1 MLHRL
6 ISHQIIADL
15 GFFPAVGIIGPRQVG
30 KTTLAKYVQKQ
41 ISPQGAS
48 PSGTFQADSIYLDLE
63 LDTDRRKLFD
73 AETFL
78 KYHQDKCVVIDEVQ
92 RMPQLLPLL
101 RALIDIDRR
110 PGRFI
115 LLGSASPDMIK
126 GSSETLAG
134 RIAYTELTPFSWL
147 EVSDTVSMHD
157 HWLKGGFPQ
166 ALLAG
171 KLAQTQRW
179 LGQFIETFVQRDLRE
194 LGQQVSPPLVER
206 MLEMIASLHAQIL
219 NQTDL
224 GRSLGISQPTINR
237 YLNLLEGGFIIQRL
251 QPYFANVSK
260 RIVKQPKIYIRDSGI
275 LHSMIGI
282 HGYDHLLGHVSI
294 GASWEG
300 YVIEQIRRVAGGNWK
315 FYFYRTHKGAESDL
329 VLITPDG
336 KKICIEI
343 KRSASGTV
351 SRGFYETLS
360 DLQPDHRF
368 VIIPDGD
375 AYPKEQN
382 IWVCSLDEF
391 LKAQL
396 PAIYAL
402 E

>member
-1 MLHRL
+1 MRPVYRL
-6 ISHQIIADL
+6 
-15 GFFPAVGIIGPRQVG
+15 P
-30 KTTLAKYVQKQ
+30 T
-41 ISPQGAS
+41 
-48 PSGTFQADSIYLDLE
+48 
-63 LDTDRRKLFD
+63 
-73 AETFL
+73 
-78 KYHQDKCVVIDEVQ
+78 
-92 RMPQLLPLL
+92 
-101 RALIDIDRR
+101 
-110 PGRFI
+110 
-115 LLGSASPDMIK
+115 PDMIK

-147 EVSDTVSMHD
+147 EVSATVAMQD

-171 KLAQTQRW
+171 KLTQTQRW
-179 LGQFIETFVQRDLRE
+179 LRQFIETFVQRDLRE

-224 GRSLGISQPTINR
+224 GRSLGISQPTVSR
-237 YLNLLEGGFIIQRL
+237 YLDLLEGGFIIHRL

-282 HGYDHLLGHVSI
+282 HAYAHLLGHASI

-300 YVIEQIRRVAGGNWK
+300 YVIEQIRRVVGGEWK

-329 VLITPDG
+329 VLMTPDG

-351 SRGFYETLS
+351 SRGFYETLT

-368 VIIPDGD
+368 VIIPEGD
-375 AYPKEQN
+375 AYPKEQD
-382 IWVCSLDEF
+382 IWVCSLDEL
-391 LKAQL
+391 LKTRL

-402 E
+402 G